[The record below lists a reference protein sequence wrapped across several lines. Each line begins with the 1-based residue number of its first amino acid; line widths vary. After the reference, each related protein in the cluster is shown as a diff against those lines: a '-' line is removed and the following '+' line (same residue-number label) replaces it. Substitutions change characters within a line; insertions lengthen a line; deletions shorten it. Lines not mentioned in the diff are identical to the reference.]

1 MQAMSQ
7 TRACYQLYEGLPH
20 PQQIQTQRNRISPQ
34 PASPST
40 RIIHLNP
47 HPNQSALNNQPKT
60 PSAMDYLPPLLQQRT
75 LSTLTLITSFSRQ
88 FDLDPVIV
96 GLIVLSISFIATSI
110 LMWVL
115 SYMRILILVGLV
127 LAAGNVSL
135 RFVRREL
142 PILGGA
148 GRGVGDGGKRERIE
162 GLEGVEANIREVI
175 EEEERR
181 EQEA

>member
-1 MQAMSQ
+1 
-7 TRACYQLYEGLPH
+7 
-20 PQQIQTQRNRISPQ
+20 
-34 PASPST
+34 
-40 RIIHLNP
+40 
-47 HPNQSALNNQPKT
+47 
-60 PSAMDYLPPLLQQRT
+60 MDYLPPLLQQRT